1 MTDLER
7 RFIQARHDAIA
18 TEYSN
23 LNPCQ
28 RQGVLA
34 TEGPLLLLA
43 GAGSGKTTVL
53 INRVANL
60 LRYGR
65 GSDTDEIPLP
75 ISRDEVEFLEQYAAR
90 PDPEQR
96 PLMQYLC
103 AVEPARPWEVL
114 AITFTN
120 KAANELKERLGRMLG
135 EEVAADVWASTFHS
149 ACVRILRRDIDRL
162 GFDRSFTI
170 YDSDDSKR
178 VIKDIIKELELE
190 EKSFP
195 PREVQTIISRAKN
208 DMQTPEDFAGQGKAI
223 NDWRKIRMG
232 KVYSLYNKKLRDAN
246 ALDFDDLL
254 WHTVRLLETAGD
266 VREYYQRKFRYILID
281 EYQDTNALQY
291 RLAALLTNQAKNIC
305 VVGDDDQSIYRFRGA
320 DISNILNFEKEYKGT
335 RTIRLEQNYRS
346 TQNILNAA
354 NEVIANN
361 QGRKAKRLW
370 TENPEGDL
378 IDLRQFQSGF
388 EEAEYV
394 AGEITRGVRT
404 EGKKYRDYAILY
416 RTNAQSRLFEEK
428 LLLANVPYKIVGGVN
443 FYARR
448 EIKDLLAYLRVIE
461 NPEDDLA
468 VLRIINVPRRG
479 IGAATINK
487 VQDWEAEQGI
497 RFYDALLEAE
507 YVPGLMRS
515 LNKIKSFTS
524 FLQVLRAKADYLS
537 VKELLNEII
546 EETGYVADLQAEGT
560 EEAAARIENI
570 DELISK
576 IADYEESAEQ
586 PSLGGFLQEVA
597 LVSDIDSVDEE
608 SDYVLLMTLHSAKG
622 LEFPNV
628 FLAGMEDGIFP
639 SYMTITGDDPSE
651 LEEERR
657 LCYVGITRAM
667 QHLTLTCARQRM
679 IRGEVQYN
687 KMSRFVK
694 EIPRELIS
702 LERERGEIEDR
713 KPKMDIPT
721 RGSVYAAMKQAFREK
736 PQQAKTFSAQ
746 KATKLDYEIGDTVRH
761 IKFGVG
767 IVTDI
772 VDGGR
777 DYEVTVNFDQAGTK
791 KMFAS
796 FAKLK
801 KL

>member
-1 MTDLER
+1 M
-7 RFIQARHDAIA
+7 IA
-18 TEYSN
+18 
-23 LNPCQ
+23 
-28 RQGVLA
+28 
-34 TEGPLLLLA
+34 
-43 GAGSGKTTVL
+43 
-53 INRVANL
+53 
-60 LRYGR
+60 
-65 GSDTDEIPLP
+65 
-75 ISRDEVEFLEQYAAR
+75 
-90 PDPEQR
+90 
-96 PLMQYLC
+96 
-103 AVEPARPWEVL
+103 
-114 AITFTN
+114 
-120 KAANELKERLGRMLG
+120 
-135 EEVAADVWASTFHS
+135 
-149 ACVRILRRDIDRL
+149 
-162 GFDRSFTI
+162 
-170 YDSDDSKR
+170 
-178 VIKDIIKELELE
+178 
-190 EKSFP
+190 
-195 PREVQTIISRAKN
+195 
-208 DMQTPEDFAGQGKAI
+208 
-223 NDWRKIRMG
+223 
-232 KVYSLYNKKLRDAN
+232 
-246 ALDFDDLL
+246 
-254 WHTVRLLETAGD
+254 
-266 VREYYQRKFRYILID
+266 
-281 EYQDTNALQY
+281 
-291 RLAALLTNQAKNIC
+291 
-305 VVGDDDQSIYRFRGA
+305 
-320 DISNILNFEKEYKGT
+320 
-335 RTIRLEQNYRS
+335 
-346 TQNILNAA
+346 
-354 NEVIANN
+354 
-361 QGRKAKRLW
+361 
-370 TENPEGDL
+370 
-378 IDLRQFQSGF
+378 
-388 EEAEYV
+388 
-394 AGEITRGVRT
+394 
-404 EGKKYRDYAILY
+404 
-416 RTNAQSRLFEEK
+416 
-428 LLLANVPYKIVGGVN
+428 
-443 FYARR
+443 
-448 EIKDLLAYLRVIE
+448 

-622 LEFPNV
+622 LEFPSV

-702 LERERGEIEDR
+702 LERERREIEDR
-713 KPKMDIPT
+713 KPKTDIPT

-796 FAKLK
+796 FAKLI
-801 KL
+801 KLFGE